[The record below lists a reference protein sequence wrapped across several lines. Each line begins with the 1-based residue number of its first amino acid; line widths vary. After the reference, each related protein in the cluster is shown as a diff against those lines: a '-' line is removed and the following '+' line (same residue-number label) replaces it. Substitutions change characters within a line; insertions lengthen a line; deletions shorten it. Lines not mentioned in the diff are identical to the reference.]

1 MNEKQIWDRLYASI
15 QNPFG
20 VAGVM
25 GNFQAESAMR
35 ANNLQDCY
43 QGSLGMNDEQYT
55 AAVDRGSYG
64 NFVHD
69 SAGYGLYQA
78 TFWSIKEHLLNYARA
93 HGKSIGDWQMQ
104 VDQFIAL
111 LKEQYSGVW
120 NTLVSATS
128 VRQASDAVLLKFE
141 RPADQSAG
149 VQVYRAGLGQNF
161 FDQFAGTAAIPVEET
176 APVQPQPEAELVSV
190 NVPVLARD
198 AVSNAVSNAQAL
210 LIRQGYACGGRIIN
224 GHEQPDGIFGPTT
237 EKAVRDFQ
245 SLKGLPSD
253 GVIGTDTWT
262 ALLTT

>member
-1 MNEKQIWDRLYASI
+1 
-15 QNPFG
+15 
-20 VAGVM
+20 M
-25 GNFQAESAMR
+25 G
-35 ANNLQDCY
+35 
-43 QGSLGMNDEQYT
+43 DEQYT
-55 AAVDRGSYG
+55 AAVDNGSYR
-64 NFVHD
+64 NFIHD

-78 TFWSIKEHLLNYARA
+78 TFWTIKEHLLNYARA
-93 HGKSIGDWQMQ
+93 HGKSVGDWQMQ

-161 FDQFAGTAAIPVEET
+161 FDQFAGTAEVPVEET

-190 NVPVLARD
+190 NIPVLARD

-237 EKAVRDFQ
+237 EKAVKDFQ
-245 SLKGLPSD
+245 SLKGLASD
-253 GVIGTDTWT
+253 GVIGADTWT

>member
-1 MNEKQIWDRLYASI
+1 
-15 QNPFG
+15 
-20 VAGVM
+20 
-25 GNFQAESAMR
+25 MR

-55 AAVDRGSYG
+55 AAVDSGSYG
-64 NFVHD
+64 NFIHD

-120 NTLVSATS
+120 NTLLSATS

-161 FDQFAGTAAIPVEET
+161 FDQFAGTAAAPVEET
-176 APVQPQPEAELVSV
+176 PSAEPQPEAELVSV

-237 EKAVRDFQ
+237 EKAVKDFQ
-245 SLKGLPSD
+245 SLKGLASD
-253 GVIGTDTWT
+253 GVIGADTWT